1 MIKQVHSVFSQVAD
15 WWISA
20 KPTSIPTPAR
30 PSLAA
35 CLVKKSTA
43 AMAGSCGVPDVPR
56 WCCSTAWN
64 CRPCTQQSA
73 APQMPCSDNQS
84 KAPNKGKSERIK
96 VDNAAD
102 GKMSKISWRTSW
114 KNIRYSSLGCNAPKM
129 AKAVAVPSIQ
139 PDSISTSC
147 CKAGR
152 SDGFKVLLSTA
163 SHMAPCT
170 SFQASQEPKWST
182 SLAQQ
187 KVMRTATP
195 FHIPNLVKENYL
207 SRDGSSG
214 ASTVAE
220 LKLPWEDWKRI
231 LLQLL
236 RNLRICCDVEFSMAL
251 QSENIRYHMLSHPRS
266 FRFLEGLALF
276 SSAMSLWTLCRTIL
290 GYIYPLS
297 LMAWKINDCHG
308 ISHCYVW
315 SLGFS
320 IHPGCAAGIL
330 AIFSTHGGTSHT
342 NGGRGENGWQQHVP
356 RTEQCW

>member
-1 MIKQVHSVFSQVAD
+1 MIHITSTTESDENGNAFPHSESREEKLLEQVGLKRCF
-15 WWISA
+15 
-20 KPTSIPTPAR
+20 
-30 PSLAA
+30 
-35 CLVKKSTA
+35 
-43 AMAGSCGVPDVPR
+43 
-56 WCCSTAWN
+56 
-64 CRPCTQQSA
+64 
-73 APQMPCSDNQS
+73 
-84 KAPNKGKSERIK
+84 
-96 VDNAAD
+96 
-102 GKMSKISWRTSW
+102 
-114 KNIRYSSLGCNAPKM
+114 
-129 AKAVAVPSIQ
+129 
-139 PDSISTSC
+139 
-147 CKAGR
+147 
-152 SDGFKVLLSTA
+152 
-163 SHMAPCT
+163 
-170 SFQASQEPKWST
+170 
-182 SLAQQ
+182 
-187 KVMRTATP
+187 
-195 FHIPNLVKENYL
+195 
-207 SRDGSSG
+207 
-214 ASTVAE
+214 STVAE

-297 LMAWKINDCHG
+297 HMAWKINDCHG

-320 IHPGCAAGIL
+320 IHPGCTAGIL